1 MKEIGFFGNAE
12 KQAKRSEHEY
22 LNAYGET
29 VKWQLVS
36 VLHAF
41 ELDDDECENGTELY
55 SRFIHAKREDD
66 VKHII
71 ARYYP
76 EAIKE

>member
-41 ELDDDECENGTELY
+41 ELDDDEWENGTELY

-76 EAIKE
+76 EAVEE